1 MLELADKDIAV
12 ITTIVYRSKK
22 LSSDM
27 ENTKEDANLTSRDKN
42 Y

>member
-1 MLELADKDIAV
+1 MLELADKDIIV
-12 ITTIVYRSKK
+12 ITTIVHRSKK

-27 ENTKEDANLTSRDKN
+27 EDTKEDANLTPRDKS